1 MFKNTLQ
8 TNTNMVHFYESSPGV
23 CFKLPALSIIY
34 SIINTNLRTP
44 TKQFS
49 GKDTRTKINQA
60 IRASELRVIGPDGE
74 NLGTLSL
81 ANALKEAEK
90 RKLDLIEISP
100 NAKPPVAK
108 ITDFG
113 QYRYET
119 KRKASVAKAKA
130 HVTETKSVQVKIG
143 TGEHD
148 QQLKAKRIAE
158 WLEEGHRVKIDLF
171 LWGRYKYME
180 SNFLKER
187 LDRFLKII
195 PTDYKIADPVKKSPK
210 GFTTTIERVAGGKT
224 QKPKVLP
231 EEKKTDKK
239 KKIEEEQ
246 SEQKSKKK
254 SLDDLLDSGMI

>member
-1 MFKNTLQ
+1 
-8 TNTNMVHFYESSPGV
+8 
-23 CFKLPALSIIY
+23 
-34 SIINTNLRTP
+34 LRTP
-44 TKQFS
+44 PPRQYS

-60 IRASELRVIGPDGE
+60 IRAPELRVIGPEGE

-90 RKLDLIEISP
+90 RKMDLIEISP

-143 TGEHD
+143 TGDHD

-180 SNFLKER
+180 QGFLKER
-187 LDRFLKII
+187 LDRFMKII
-195 PTDYKIADPVKKSPK
+195 PAEYKIADPVKKSPK
-210 GFTTTIERVAGGKT
+210 GFTTTIERVAGSKV
-224 QKPKVLP
+224 QKPKILP
-231 EEKKTDKK
+231 EEKKEAKK
-239 KKIEEEQ
+239 KNKVEEVKET
-246 SEQKSKKK
+246 KSKKK
-254 SLDDLLDSGMI
+254 SLDDLLDVGMI

>member
-1 MFKNTLQ
+1 MRNPQ
-8 TNTNMVHFYESSPGV
+8 Q
-23 CFKLPALSIIY
+23 
-34 SIINTNLRTP
+34 
-44 TKQFS
+44 QFS
-49 GKDTRTKINQA
+49 GKDTRTRINQA

-100 NAKPPVAK
+100 NAVPPVAK

-119 KRKASVAKAKA
+119 KRKASQAKAKA

-148 QQLKAKRIAE
+148 QQLKAKRAAQ
-158 WLEEGHRVKIDLF
+158 WLEEGHRVKVDLF

-180 SNFLKER
+180 EKFLKER

-195 PTDYKIADPVKKSPK
+195 PTEYKLAEEIKKSPK
-210 GFTTTIERVAGGKT
+210 GFTTTLEREGKVKKSD
-224 QKPKVLP
+224 KPKIIEETKKEP
-231 EEKKTDKK
+231 EKKKDDEK
-239 KKIEEEQ
+239 
-246 SEQKSKKK
+246 SEAKSKKK
-254 SLDDLLDSGMI
+254 SLDDLLESGMI